1 VDEIDRCF
9 LSLVAAVRELGV
21 LLAARRSAA
30 FQPTGVNANG
40 LVDKPLDYLSRSE
53 LVSRCLA
60 AGATQD
66 EIAADR
72 SIGGLRKLL
81 DDLMAA

>member
-1 VDEIDRCF
+1 MDEIDRCF
-9 LSLVAAVRELGV
+9 RSLVDAIRELGV
-21 LLAARRSAA
+21 LLAARRSAS
-30 FQPTGVNANG
+30 FQPTQVNANG

-53 LVSRCLA
+53 LIARCLA

-66 EIAADR
+66 EISADR

-81 DDLMAA
+81 DNLMAA